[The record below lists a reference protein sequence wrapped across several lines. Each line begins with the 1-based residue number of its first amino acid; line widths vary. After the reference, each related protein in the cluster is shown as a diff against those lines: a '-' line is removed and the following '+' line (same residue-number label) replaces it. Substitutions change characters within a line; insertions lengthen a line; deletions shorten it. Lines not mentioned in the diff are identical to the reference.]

1 MILVGRAYGQEKVN
15 VNMLTNAGA
24 AIHVTTA
31 RELVSQIDLIDRHP
45 ERLSSM
51 VVNANLLR
59 RPNAAHDIA
68 RATLELTALP
78 ADKVQHVVV
87 TKKLAWTLFNFYW
100 GDKPAHIR

>member
-1 MILVGRAYGQEKVN
+1 
-15 VNMLTNAGA
+15 
-24 AIHVTTA
+24 
-31 RELVSQIDLIDRHP
+31 
-45 ERLSSM
+45 